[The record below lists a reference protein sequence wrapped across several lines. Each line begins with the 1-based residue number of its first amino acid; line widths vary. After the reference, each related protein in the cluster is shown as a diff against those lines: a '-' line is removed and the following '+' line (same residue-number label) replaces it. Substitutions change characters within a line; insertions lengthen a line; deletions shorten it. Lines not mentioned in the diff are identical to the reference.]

1 MSRKNSFDDLNQP
14 DPKPAKSTQ
23 PKPRRFPKFSPDG
36 FYFEIKN
43 RRTWS
48 PSPLGYQ
55 DLSVDDFMFRLHE
68 DFGLSVKG
76 KYNDC
81 RKVVTWLQKNQW
93 VHVATDLAGY
103 WGPATVEFGD
113 KRILILHSPK
123 LIEPYEG
130 DYPTLLEYFDGLLPG
145 EPGEHLNCWSA
156 DVVRHV
162 YHHEL
167 GTFIIPILCGPAS
180 AGKSLFQH
188 LLTVAT
194 GGRSSRPYS
203 AMIGAT
209 SFNEHLF
216 AAEHWIIE
224 DEYSS
229 GDPKARAQL
238 GTALK
243 NFVANETKL
252 NHGKYK
258 MAFLMPRLLQFL
270 TLSLND
276 ELENIAQLPRKHPS
290 LDDKVS
296 LYNCLCSAMPMPTGT
311 FEEKA
316 AFWAQLLK
324 ELPCWIYDLLYKTP
338 MPAKWQS
345 GRFMV
350 PWRAEKVSQALD
362 ELEPYMKMRDLIHI
376 LLWRNP
382 LEDREGEALTI
393 VAQGNSYLGTPTQ
406 IETDLRHQSSPVK
419 TLADDLFRN
428 PSECGRLLTRLCL
441 EFPGEFAKQ
450 RTEKARLYLLNPPPA
465 EEMTPAD
472 GE

>member
-1 MSRKNSFDDLNQP
+1 MNEPNPKVKKSAE
-14 DPKPAKSTQ
+14 PKPK
-23 PKPRRFPKFSPDG
+23 RYPKFSPEG
-36 FYFEIKN
+36 FYFESKN
-43 RRTWS
+43 RRILL

-55 DLSVDDFMFRLHE
+55 ELSIEDFMFRLHE
-68 DFGLSVKG
+68 DFGLSIKG
-76 KYNDC
+76 KFNDC

-103 WGPATVEFGD
+103 WGPAVVEFGD
-113 KRILILHSPK
+113 KRILILHAPK
-123 LIEPYEG
+123 LVTPYEG
-130 DYPTLLEYFDGLLPG
+130 DYATLLEYFDGLLTG
-145 EPGEHLNCWSA
+145 EPGEHLNCWCA

-162 YHHEL
+162 YDRQL
-167 GTFIIPILCGPAS
+167 GSFIVPILCGPRS
-180 AGKSLFQH
+180 AGKSLFQEI
-188 LLTVAT
+188 LTEAT

-203 AMIGAT
+203 AMTGVT

-243 NFVANETKL
+243 NFVANQQKL

-258 MAFLMPRLLQFL
+258 AAFLMPRLLQFL

-296 LYNCLCSAMPMPTGT
+296 LYDCQYSPMPMPTGT
-311 FEEKA
+311 TEEKL
-316 AFWAQLLK
+316 AFKAQLMK
-324 ELPCWIYDLLYKTP
+324 ELPCWIYDLIHKTP

-362 ELEPYMKMRDLIHI
+362 ELEPYMKLRDLLYI

-382 LEDREGEALTI
+382 LGQEVREALTI
-393 VAQGNSYLGTPTQ
+393 VPQGNSYLGTPTQ
-406 IETDLRHQSSPVK
+406 IESDLCSSPPVK
-419 TLADDLFRN
+419 TLADRLFLKH
-428 PSECGRLLTRLCL
+428 ECGRLLARLCL
-441 EFPGEFAKQ
+441 EFPGEYVNKRKNNGRF
-450 RTEKARLYLLNPPPA
+450 YLLNPPPPPEDHPVSA
-465 EEMTPAD
+465 GD
-472 GE
+472 GVTHE